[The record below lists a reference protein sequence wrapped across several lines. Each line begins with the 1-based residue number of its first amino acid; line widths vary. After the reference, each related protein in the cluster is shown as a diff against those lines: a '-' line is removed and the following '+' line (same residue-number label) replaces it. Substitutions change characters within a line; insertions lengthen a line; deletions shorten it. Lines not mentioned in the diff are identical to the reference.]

1 MSLFSRIITGVLVAL
16 ATVAGAHADLAIR
29 ALNADVSLVTEAENG
44 QTAQAV
50 QADGKLLIAGWL
62 ESTDSAWLNTLRRY
76 TPDGAADPTFD
87 ASALQARWIDKLV
100 ALPGGK
106 TLVVGRLGPNPN
118 AAIDNDDAD
127 DDEDDDDDDETFV
140 PDPEAVVR
148 LNADG
153 SRDPAFQPPSLAL
166 IWITAVD
173 ALSDGGLLLSGFHTE
188 ETQNEAMAPFSLVR
202 LTADGQVDASFH
214 GDFAAGVYVSSV
226 QVQSDGRILIIADT
240 EVGDGLFQSTLFR
253 LNADGS
259 PDAGFHSGLAPG
271 PRIAAVAS
279 LNDGRLLVATTSDD
293 GSGTIT
299 RLNGDGS
306 VDGSFAPRSAAAV
319 RELSVLEGGSVLALG
334 SDANLH
340 SDLELID
347 PPGLTKTLS
356 DPASSDRF
364 DTIAPLAGGGFAA
377 GLATTAA
384 DGTESGVLAIFDAA
398 GAALSRTPLD
408 ADSYA
413 AMLLPRPT
421 GGLYVIASSVP
432 YLSWA
437 PPPLAVTTFSPP
449 PAPGVSIKAGPTVRV
464 DVLRSAGYAGAT
476 KKAKFLLT
484 RSGDLS
490 KDLKVTYRVRGTAVS
505 GRDYLPLR
513 GQKIIKAGRA
523 TAKIKVRPMGE
534 RYDGVQSGEASV
546 KLTLVEKRAYS
557 VGSPS
562 VAKVH
567 LLDQRG
573 AKEKP

>member
-1 MSLFSRIITGVLVAL
+1 MSFLSRIIAGIVVIL
-16 ATVAGAHADLAIR
+16 ATVAGARADLAIK
-29 ALNADVSLVTEAENG
+29 ALNADVSLVTETENVH
-44 QTAQAV
+44 TAQAV
-50 QADGKLLIAGWL
+50 QVDGKLLIAGWV

-76 TPDGAADPTFD
+76 TSDGAADPTFD
-87 ASALQARWIDKLV
+87 ASALQARWIDRLV

-106 TLVVGRLGPNPN
+106 TLVVGRFGPNPN
-118 AAIDNDDAD
+118 AAIDNDDED
-127 DDEDDDDDDETFV
+127 DDEDKTFA
-140 PDPEAVVR
+140 PDPEVIVR

-153 SRDPAFQPPSLAL
+153 SRDAAFQPPSLAL
-166 IWITAVD
+166 SWITAVD
-173 ALSDGGLLLSGFHTE
+173 ALSDGGLLLSGFHTA
-188 ETQNEAMAPFSLVR
+188 ETQNEAIAPFGLVR

-226 QVQSDGRILIIADT
+226 QVQSDGRIVIVAEAET
-240 EVGDGLFQSTLFR
+240 GDDSLQSTLFR
-253 LNADGS
+253 LNADGL
-259 PDAGFHSGLAPG
+259 PDIGFRFGLAPG
-271 PRIAAVAS
+271 ARIVAVAS

-293 GSGTIT
+293 GNGTIT
-299 RLNGDGS
+299 RLNSDGS
-306 VDGSFAPRSAAAV
+306 VDESFAPRSGAAV
-319 RELSVLEGGSVLALG
+319 RELLVLENGAVLALG
-334 SDANLH
+334 NDRNLRSH
-340 SDLELID
+340 LELID
-347 PPGLTKTLS
+347 ASGLARTLS

-364 DTIAPLAGGGFAA
+364 DTIAPLAGGGFAV
-377 GLATTAA
+377 GLVTTAA
-384 DGTESGVLAIFDAA
+384 DGTESGVLAIFDAT

-408 ADSYA
+408 ANSYA
-413 AMLLPRPT
+413 AMLLPQPT
-421 GGLYVIASSVP
+421 GGLYVFASSGP
-432 YLSWA
+432 YLSLTQ
-437 PPPLAVTTFSPP
+437 PPLTGATFSPP
-449 PAPGVSIKAGPTVRV
+449 PSPGVSIKAGPTVRV

-534 RYDGVQSGEASV
+534 RYGRVQSGEASV

-573 AKEKP
+573 AKAKP